1 MRGWDHPFL
10 RSHRYDMQ
18 QGLGASSLAE
28 AGMKITNT
36 IHDAQKSEAQ
46 LPGKWAGGTA
56 PLLGFRVQLH

>member
-1 MRGWDHPFL
+1 
-10 RSHRYDMQ
+10 MQ

-28 AGMKITNT
+28 AGMTITNT
-36 IHDAQKSEAQ
+36 IHDMQKSEAQ